1 MAAREPEIAALEA
14 VYSALKPLEIEARRR
29 VLASVYSLLEMAL
42 PGPIQQGRPPA
53 QAFQVEKPAFTT
65 PGTPVSRPIGLTELI
80 REKGPT
86 TNAERIVCFAYY
98 REKYEGISRF
108 SRNDLRDYFGRAH
121 ETPPRNYVRDFG
133 DAVKRGWIHEDE
145 ADSYITSKGIE
156 LVESSFSTE
165 PQAPGASSSRRA
177 SRKPRR
183 TKKLNRKKVKRSSQ

>member
-1 MAAREPEIAALEA
+1 MAAREPEISALEA
-14 VYSALKPLEIEARRR
+14 VYSALKPLDLESRRR
-29 VLASVYSLLEMAL
+29 VLASVYSLLEMA
-42 PGPIQQGRPPA
+42 PTMPIQQGRLSSVGLPA
-53 QAFQVEKPAFTT
+53 DRASLTGQGV
-65 PGTPVSRPIGLTELI
+65 PVPRPVGLTELI
-80 REKGPT
+80 REKGPR

-121 ETPPRNYVRDFG
+121 ESPPRNYIRDFG

-165 PQAPGASSSRRA
+165 PEAPGGTSSRRA
-177 SRKPRR
+177 SRKPGR
-183 TKKLNRKKVKRSSQ
+183 TKKLNRKRQKRNSQ